1 MIKFFRKIR
10 QKLLSENK
18 FSKYFIYAVGE
29 IVLVVIGILIALQIN
44 NWNEQRKERAV
55 EVNFLKN
62 LRADL
67 VSEIDNNTLF
77 ANYRFQKAKA
87 SSDLING
94 AEPQTMEDLE
104 RYTDTYE
111 RVFIWNTFVPNN
123 NTYKELLSSG
133 NLSFIKND
141 SIKNR
146 LLELDKTY
154 VAIASGEN
162 HMRREYETYLYDPH
176 VENVMALGFFDIKEP
191 AFGFPKRLTAKDID
205 PALHKRLIE
214 DAKWQHHN
222 EKFKNGL
229 RLSFMNNGY
238 LAGIHKDLVQYIENL
253 IALIDKEIA
262 KE

>member
-146 LLELDKTY
+146 LLESNKGINLDSKT
-154 VAIASGEN
+154 
-162 HMRREYETYLYDPH
+162 
-176 VENVMALGFFDIKEP
+176 IK
-191 AFGFPKRLTAKDID
+191 IS
-205 PALHKRLIE
+205 
-214 DAKWQHHN
+214 
-222 EKFKNGL
+222 
-229 RLSFMNNGY
+229 LSP
-238 LAGIHKDLVQYIENL
+238 LDLKVNI
-253 IALIDKEIA
+253 
-262 KE
+262 

>member
-1 MIKFFRKIR
+1 MIKFFRNIR
-10 QKLLSENK
+10 KNILNEGK
-18 FSKYFIYAVGE
+18 TTKYTKYAIGE

-44 NWNEQRKERAV
+44 NWNERRKERAV

-67 VSEIDNNTLF
+67 VSEIENNTHF
-77 ANYRFQKAKA
+77 ANYRFQKAQA

-94 AEPQTMEDLE
+94 EEPQSIEDVQQ
-104 RYTDTYE
+104 YTDTYE

-162 HMRREYETYLYDPH
+162 HMRREYEAYLYDPH
-176 VENVMALGFFDIKEP
+176 VENMISLGFFDITQP
-191 AFGFPKRLTAKDID
+191 TYGLPKRLTAKDID
-205 PALHKRLIE
+205 PSLHNKFIE

-238 LAGIHKDLVQYIENL
+238 LAGIHKDLVHYIEKL
-253 IALIDKEIA
+253 ISLIDEEIA
-262 KE
+262 R